1 VPDAVT
7 FERKA
12 LPDSTDARLR
22 TMGYTIK
29 FGGVQGDGHSIMMGD
44 GVAYGAADPHGPDS
58 KASVP

>member
-1 VPDAVT
+1 
-7 FERKA
+7 
-12 LPDSTDARLR
+12 
-22 TMGYTIK
+22 MGYTIK